1 MRSPKRLT
9 RVPALVLLTTLA
21 AACGGPVPPR
31 PSPQV
36 PTPAPPTAS
45 PPMSPT
51 ASPTVSAVLEP
62 RPLRL
67 PVVRAGARCPT
78 TSPRP
83 WSGPGEAS
91 RVLGDGPV
99 YPIADYFMKGGAVL
113 DLRPEDREPDGS
125 YVKKVRWVV
134 ADYTGPVLIRAARV
148 DGKGTASARFSYTG
162 ERRDGGYHADLTM
175 PRTSVPG
182 TTTVG
187 GPGCYAYQIDGT
199 TFSTVVVFGAVKV
212 GAADEPSS

>member
-1 MRSPKRLT
+1 MRSSGPLT
-9 RVPALVLLTTLA
+9 RVSALVLAVTLT

-31 PSPQV
+31 PSPSA
-36 PTPAPPTAS
+36 PTPGPSTV
-45 PPMSPT
+45 SPT
-51 ASPTVSAVLEP
+51 ASAVALTP

-67 PVVRAGARCPT
+67 PVVRAGEECPL
-78 TSPRP
+78 TSPTP

-113 DLRPEDREPDGS
+113 ELRPDDREPEGS

-134 ADYTGPVLIRAARV
+134 ADYTGPVLIRAARI

-162 ERRDGGYHADLTM
+162 ERRDGGYHAELTM
-175 PRTSVPG
+175 AGTSVPG

-187 GPGCYAYQIDGT
+187 GPGCYAYQVDGT
-199 TFSTVVVFGAVKV
+199 TFSTVVVFGAVKS
-212 GAADEPSS
+212 GAGDE